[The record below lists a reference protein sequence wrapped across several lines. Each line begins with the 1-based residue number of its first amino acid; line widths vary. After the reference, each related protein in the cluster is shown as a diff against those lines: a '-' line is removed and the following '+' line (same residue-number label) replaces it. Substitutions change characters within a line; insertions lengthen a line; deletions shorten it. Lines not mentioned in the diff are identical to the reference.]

1 MSTKVAKSTQ
11 RGQVTLPKKW
21 RSNFQTNCFTMEM
34 HEDKLIIKPLNI
46 ESARDEEVLFD
57 AARDNDGKGVS
68 PDDIITALQ
77 EIKNG

>member
-1 MSTKVAKSTQ
+1 
-11 RGQVTLPKKW
+11 
-21 RSNFQTNCFTMEM
+21 MEM